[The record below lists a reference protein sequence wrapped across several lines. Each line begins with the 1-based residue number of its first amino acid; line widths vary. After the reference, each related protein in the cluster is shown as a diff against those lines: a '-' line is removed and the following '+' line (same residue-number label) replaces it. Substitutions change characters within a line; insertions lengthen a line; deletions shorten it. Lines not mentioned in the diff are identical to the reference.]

1 MLDSFLAGVIRLVRE
16 RQYLLI
22 GIVALLTLGA
32 ALALPSLEAD
42 PSPRALLLSADTG
55 QEQIADEFRKRFGST
70 DNVIAVL
77 FEAEQDVLSAKP
89 LGYMYELG
97 EALIKLPNIERVE
110 SLARTPF
117 LKAEDPDDVLNLD
130 EMAAAEPD
138 PTADDPAL
146 LSALSDVVASAPDHF
161 PMGLASLSERASGMR
176 NMGPLITS
184 GSPSAQDIE
193 ALKAAVQKMPILRG
207 RLISRDGRFAV
218 VAMVVDDAVISHN
231 ELSEALSKV
240 TDWVALHP
248 PPDEVKVFVT
258 GLPVVRTSIVDNMRR
273 DQRLLTPATLL
284 VSLVMLLF
292 AFRWWPGVVFPLLKV
307 GLTSL
312 WVLGAMALLGVKLN
326 VITNILPA
334 LLIIMGLSDSIHY
347 VSRFLQENGRTRDTV
362 KATSITIA
370 AIGAA
375 CFGTTSTTA
384 AGMFALYVSKT
395 RMLAEFGIIGGLGVM
410 VSYIDT
416 VVFLPAMLRGFKPP
430 AQLVQAEVK
439 KTRKTSRVDSILSQ
453 ITIWILRRAKLVL
466 GISIVFTLGA
476 AAAANYL
483 RVDSALLDQFE
494 KDDPMYVSTR
504 LLEEHFEGVR
514 PLEVSLTSS
523 QKGRFYEP
531 ETLKALSQI
540 TAWLEKQPSVLSATD
555 PSMPFVQ
562 VWSALTGTEPNVNDA
577 LRTAEEIKGLAYMLG
592 KRSPNPLASLVTDD
606 GEHAR
611 LRVRLRDDGSRATL
625 HLVAELREK
634 LKHAL
639 EQQPDVRYE
648 LTGDAYLSS
657 NGLDA
662 VVEDLTGSLG
672 VATLTI
678 LLLVFISFKSW
689 RYALLLVPPNV
700 IPMVLVMAWMV
711 WRDIPLNAAT
721 AIIFSVSIG
730 ITVDAGIHFVSRLRE
745 ELEETEFLTTA
756 ILRSMRG
763 TGSAIL
769 LACVT
774 LVLGFGALLLSRFV
788 PVQRFAELIAMS
800 IVGCIF
806 ATLIVLPPLLQ
817 IVGRG
822 FIEPDWRLRR
832 ATAQAEAKVRAQA
845 PLQAETKASE

>member
-1 MLDSFLAGVIRLVRE
+1 MLDRFLAGVIRMVRE
-16 RQYLLI
+16 RQFFLI
-22 GIVALLTLGA
+22 GIVAVVTLVA
-32 ALALPSLEAD
+32 AIALPSLEAD

-55 QEQIADEFRKRFGST
+55 QEQVADEFRKRFGST

-77 FEAEQDVLSAKP
+77 LEASEDVLTEKP
-89 LGYMYELG
+89 LGYMYSLG

-110 SLARTPF
+110 SLTRTPF
-117 LKAEDPDDVLNLD
+117 LKAEDPDAVLNLD

-138 PTADDPAL
+138 PTADDPEL

-176 NMGPLITS
+176 NMGALITS
-184 GSPSAQDIE
+184 ARPSADDIK
-193 ALKAAVQKMPILRG
+193 ALKAAVVKMPILRG

-218 VAMVVDDAVISHN
+218 IAIVVDDSVTGHN
-231 ELSEALSKV
+231 ELSEALGHV
-240 TDWVALHP
+240 TDWIKKNP
-248 PPDEVKVFVT
+248 PPDELKVYVT

-312 WVLGAMALLGVKLN
+312 WVLGAMAICGVKLN

-347 VSRFLQENGRTRDTV
+347 VSRYLQEFGRSRDSV
-362 KATSITIA
+362 KATAITIG

-375 CFGTTSTTA
+375 CFGTASTTA

-410 VSYIDT
+410 ISYIDT
-416 VVFLPAMLRGFKPP
+416 VVFLPAMLRSFKPP
-430 AQLVQAEVK
+430 VQLAQAEVK
-439 KTRKTSRVDSILSQ
+439 KTRKANLLDTILSL
-453 ITIWILRRAKLVL
+453 ITIWILRRAKLVV
-466 GISIVFTLGA
+466 GISIVFTIA
-476 AAAANYL
+476 AAITANYL

-494 KDDPMYVSTR
+494 QDDPMYLSTK
-504 LLEEHFEGVR
+504 LLEQHFEGVR
-514 PLEVSLTSS
+514 PLEVSLVST

-531 ETLKALSQI
+531 DTLKALAGV
-540 TAWLEKQPSVLSATD
+540 TAWLEKQDSVLSATD

-562 VWSALTGTEPNVNDA
+562 VWSALTGTEAKASDA
-577 LRTAEEIKGLAYMLG
+577 LRTADELKGLAYVLG
-592 KRSPNPLASLVTDD
+592 KRSPNPLASLVTEGGD
-606 GEHAR
+606 HAR

-625 HLVAELREK
+625 HLVDELRVK
-634 LKHAL
+634 LAQAF
-639 EQQPDVRYE
+639 EGQPDVSYA

-662 VVEDLTGSLG
+662 VVDDLTGSLG

-689 RYALLLVPPNV
+689 RYALLLLPPNV
-700 IPMVLVMAWMV
+700 IPMVMVMAWMV
-711 WRDIPLNAAT
+711 WRNIPLNAAT

-730 ITVDAGIHFVSRLRE
+730 ITVDAGIHLLSRLRE
-745 ELEETEFLTTA
+745 ELQETDFLTTA
-756 ILRSMRG
+756 IMRSVRG
-763 TGSAIL
+763 TGSAIV

-774 LVLGFGALLLSRFV
+774 LVLGFAALLLSRFV

-800 IVGCIF
+800 IVGCLF
-806 ATLIVLPPLLQ
+806 STLIVLPPLLQ
-817 IVGRG
+817 VVGRD
-822 FIEPDWRLRR
+822 FVEPGGRVKKPRD
-832 ATAQAEAKVRAQA
+832 AGHG
-845 PLQAETKASE
+845 